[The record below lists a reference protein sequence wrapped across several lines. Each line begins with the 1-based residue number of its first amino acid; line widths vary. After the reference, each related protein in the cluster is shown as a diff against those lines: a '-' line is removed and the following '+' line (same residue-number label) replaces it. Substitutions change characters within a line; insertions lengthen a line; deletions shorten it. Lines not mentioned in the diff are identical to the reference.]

1 MLSSLEPSV
10 YLLQLNCSHD
20 ILINSL
26 HNFRYPD
33 ETMKT
38 VAELS
43 EDIIGEFRDRQKTRL
58 QRTFVGAADAASA
71 KVNRK

>member
-1 MLSSLEPSV
+1 MMV
-10 YLLQLNCSHD
+10 C
-20 ILINSL
+20 
-26 HNFRYPD
+26 FRYPD

-43 EDIIGEFRDRQKTRL
+43 HDIIGEFRERQKTRL